1 MSEFNPTLR
10 ELKATQSAFD
20 DDNFSG
26 ADTPEGKRRHIFLH
40 LGKLVGKFAGL
51 EEVVDHGITDTTILR
66 TDIIPDM
73 LVFAAQLAE
82 LENVDLGEL
91 YKSRL
96 EFVAERNGTGVES
109 AEAAIDRA
117 ME

>member
-1 MSEFNPTLR
+1 
-10 ELKATQSAFD
+10 
-20 DDNFSG
+20 
-26 ADTPEGKRRHIFLH
+26 
-40 LGKLVGKFAGL
+40 
-51 EEVVDHGITDTTILR
+51 
-66 TDIIPDM
+66 M

-109 AEAAIDRA
+109 AEAAIDRT